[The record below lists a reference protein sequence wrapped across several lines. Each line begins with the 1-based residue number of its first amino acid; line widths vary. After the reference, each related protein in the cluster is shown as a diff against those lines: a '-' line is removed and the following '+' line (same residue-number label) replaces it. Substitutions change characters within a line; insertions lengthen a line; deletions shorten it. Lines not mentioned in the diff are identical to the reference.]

1 MNIKIQDLTK
11 VYPDGHKALNGLN
24 LNIEPGMF
32 GLLGPNGAGKTTLM
46 RIMTLLQ
53 NPSSGTIFFDDYDI
67 LRDRKAIRSVL
78 GYLPQDFRFFE
89 KLKTWE
95 FLDYGAGLAGIKG
108 TRKRDRWANRLS
120 GGMKRR
126 LGIAQ
131 AIIGNPKVIIVDEPT
146 TGLDPEERIR
156 FRNILSEVSDKDV
169 IIILSTHIV
178 GDISSTC
185 KKLALLNKGELKFE
199 GSPDDMIELAQGKV
213 WEIFV
218 TDPELQQ
225 IKEKYPI
232 ISTIPS
238 EGGWE
243 IQIVTEKLEGF
254 NGKAIIPNIE
264 HAYVYFMDYLLKD
277 KMEMYSEKIGGD
289 LFN

>member
-95 FLDYGAGLAGIKG
+95 CRTFRC
-108 TRKRDRWANRLS
+108 TRPVC
-120 GGMKRR
+120 
-126 LGIAQ
+126 Q
-131 AIIGNPKVIIVDEPT
+131 
-146 TGLDPEERIR
+146 
-156 FRNILSEVSDKDV
+156 
-169 IIILSTHIV
+169 
-178 GDISSTC
+178 
-185 KKLALLNKGELKFE
+185 
-199 GSPDDMIELAQGKV
+199 
-213 WEIFV
+213 
-218 TDPELQQ
+218 
-225 IKEKYPI
+225 
-232 ISTIPS
+232 
-238 EGGWE
+238 
-243 IQIVTEKLEGF
+243 
-254 NGKAIIPNIE
+254 
-264 HAYVYFMDYLLKD
+264 
-277 KMEMYSEKIGGD
+277 
-289 LFN
+289 

>member
-95 FLDYGAGLAGIKG
+95 FLDYGGRTGG
-108 TRKRDRWANRLS
+108 NKRHPEKVGNR
-120 GGMKRR
+120 R
-126 LGIAQ
+126 
-131 AIIGNPKVIIVDEPT
+131 
-146 TGLDPEERIR
+146 
-156 FRNILSEVSDKDV
+156 
-169 IIILSTHIV
+169 
-178 GDISSTC
+178 
-185 KKLALLNKGELKFE
+185 
-199 GSPDDMIELAQGKV
+199 
-213 WEIFV
+213 
-218 TDPELQQ
+218 
-225 IKEKYPI
+225 
-232 ISTIPS
+232 
-238 EGGWE
+238 
-243 IQIVTEKLEGF
+243 
-254 NGKAIIPNIE
+254 
-264 HAYVYFMDYLLKD
+264 
-277 KMEMYSEKIGGD
+277 
-289 LFN
+289 

>member
-95 FLDYGAGLAGIKG
+95 FLDYGAGLAGKDVLGLHRRSSVIRKSSSSMNRRQVW
-108 TRKRDRWANRLS
+108 TRKNESGSEISFRKSVIKMSSLS
-120 GGMKRR
+120 YP
-126 LGIAQ
+126 LTLWGI
-131 AIIGNPKVIIVDEPT
+131 
-146 TGLDPEERIR
+146 
-156 FRNILSEVSDKDV
+156 
-169 IIILSTHIV
+169 
-178 GDISSTC
+178 
-185 KKLALLNKGELKFE
+185 
-199 GSPDDMIELAQGKV
+199 
-213 WEIFV
+213 
-218 TDPELQQ
+218 
-225 IKEKYPI
+225 YPA
-232 ISTIPS
+232 PAKN
-238 EGGWE
+238 W
-243 IQIVTEKLEGF
+243 
-254 NGKAIIPNIE
+254 P
-264 HAYVYFMDYLLKD
+264 Y
-277 KMEMYSEKIGGD
+277 
-289 LFN
+289 